1 MKQFRIVDNV
11 MGWLA
16 FAIAAY
22 VYCSTI
28 EPTASFWDCPE
39 FISTGYKLEIGHPP
53 GAPFFMLT
61 ANLFSQFASDPSQVA
76 YMVNTMS
83 ALLSAATILFLFWT
97 ISHLTRRL
105 LVKQE
110 EFRHATCLKELSL
123 WKMIAIEGS
132 AMVGALI
139 YTFSDTFWFSAV
151 EGEVYAYSSAFTAV
165 VFWLIL
171 KWEDHADEPHADRW
185 LVLIMYMT
193 GLSIGVHLLNLL
205 CLPAI
210 VLVYYYKKFPTDDPK
225 RDLKGSLIALFIS
238 IVILAAVLYGVVPGI
253 VQVGGWFELLF
264 VNYLGCP
271 FNTGEIVYIFLLIAV
286 MIWAIWETSRDLNE
300 KRQNIAFLLAL
311 AMLGIPFYGHG
322 WMSALIGIIVLAIL
336 WFVLGYQKKV
346 KGQKPVAL
354 VTARIKNT
362 SLLCMLMLMIG
373 YSSYALIVIRSS
385 ANPPMDQNSPEDI
398 FTLGEYLGREQ
409 YGQRPLFYGPS
420 YASQVQLEQEGQ
432 YCKPV
437 MSTGAPVWQRKEKAS
452 PDEKDE
458 YFVVRTKDEYKYA
471 QNMLFPRM
479 YSSSHRGAYESW
491 MGSISTNDSHFDRCG
506 EDVVVKMPTQFE
518 NLRFFISYQCN
529 FMYWRYF
536 MWNFSGRQNDLQG
549 NGELEHGNWLSGFE
563 WFDNWRLGNQD
574 MLPDELKEN
583 KGHNVY
589 YMLPLLLGLI
599 GLFWQSLAKHLGS
612 AKDQTGIRQFWVV
625 FFLFFMTGLAIV
637 IYLNQTPMQPRE
649 RDYAYAGSFYA
660 FAIWCGMGVAA
671 LIDLITRLK
680 INKTVVAA
688 VIALLALAVPAQMAS
703 QNWDDHDR
711 SGRYTC
717 RDFGQNYLNSCQQY
731 LTTGNDSTPL
741 YPIIFTNG
749 DNDTF
754 PLWYNQDVEGV
765 RTDARVCNLSY
776 LQTDWYIDQMRRPAY
791 DSPSVPITWERIEY
805 CSGTNEYITIEP
817 QMKEVIKEYYRQD
830 PEQARQQYGDE
841 PFELKNVLKHWIRA
855 KNEDF
860 HMIPTDTLYMTI
872 DKEAVRQS
880 GMMMATD
887 SIPDK
892 MIISLKGKRA
902 LYKGDLMILEML
914 AQCNWKRPIYVAVS
928 VGDDNYINLGD
939 NIITEGLAYR
949 ITPFTTQ
956 HDGKPLPGV
965 KNFDTERT
973 YENIMHRFKFGGL
986 EKRGLY
992 IDETV
997 MRMCYTHR
1005 RIMAK
1010 LAMELIYDAK
1020 DLEHEG
1026 KAEEAKALFK
1036 KAEEVLNYTD
1046 KVIPTYN
1053 VPHSYTSG
1061 SMDMAR
1067 AWAALDQH
1075 KKAMDIIDQLWKNS
1089 VQYAKWYCSL
1099 NGFRFDGAKNDVLMH
1114 LYILQQLSELTL
1126 VLDRDKGEQ
1135 QIAQL
1140 QILSDL
1146 FEQKGGTLYED

>member
-1 MKQFRIVDNV
+1 MQTMKQFRLVDNA

-16 FAIAAY
+16 FAIAAV

-76 YMVNTMS
+76 RMVNTMS

-97 ISHLTRRL
+97 VSHLVRRL
-105 LVKQE
+105 LIKQE
-110 EFRHATCLKELSL
+110 DFFRATSLKDIPA
-123 WKMIAIEGS
+123 WKWIAIEGS

-171 KWEDHADEPHADRW
+171 KWEDQADQPHADRW

-225 RDLKGSLIALFIS
+225 KDLKGSLVALFIS
-238 IVILAAVLYGVVPGI
+238 VVILAAVLYGVVPGI
-253 VQVGGWFELLF
+253 VQVGGWFELFF
-264 VNYLGCP
+264 VNVLGCP
-271 FNTGEIVYIFLLIAV
+271 FNTGEIVYIFLLIGII
-286 MIWAIWETSRDLNE
+286 IWAIYETYRDLNE
-300 KRQNIAFLLAL
+300 RRQNVAFLLAV

-322 WMSALIGIIVLAIL
+322 WSAALIGIVVLAVM
-336 WFVLGYQKKV
+336 WGVLQYKR
-346 KGQKPVAL
+346 KPTAGNPKPAPL

-373 YSSYALIVIRSS
+373 YSSYALIVIRSA

-398 FTLGEYLGREQ
+398 FTLGDYLGREQ
-409 YGQRPLFYGPS
+409 YGQRPLFYGPA
-420 YASQVQLEQEGQ
+420 YTSQVALEQDGD

-437 MSTGAPVWQRKEKAS
+437 MTKGDPVWQRKEKAS
-452 PDEKDE
+452 PDEKDQ

-479 YSSSHRGAYESW
+479 YSSAHRAAYESW
-491 MGSISTNDSHFDRCG
+491 MGDISGSEVPYDRCG
-506 EDVVVKMPTQFE
+506 EMITVKMPSQLE

-536 MWNFSGRQNDLQG
+536 MWNFAGRQNDLQG
-549 NGELEHGNWLSGFE
+549 NGELEHGNWLSGIE
-563 WFDNWRLGNQD
+563 WLDNWRLGDQD
-574 MLPDELKEN
+574 MLPDELKQN
-583 KGHNVY
+583 KGHNVF

-599 GLFWQSLAKHLGS
+599 GLFWQSLAKHHGS
-612 AKDQTGIRQFWVV
+612 KQDQTGIRQFWVV

-671 LIDLITRLK
+671 IISLLSEKLK
-680 INKTVVAA
+680 VNSEKTATALAA
-688 VIALLALAVPAQMAS
+688 VVSIACLLVPVQMAS
-703 QNWDDHDR
+703 QTWDDHDR

-717 RDFGQNYLNSCQQY
+717 RDFGENYLNSCQQE
-731 LTTGNDSTPL
+731 NN
-741 YPIIFTNG
+741 PIIYTNG

-754 PLWYNQDVEGV
+754 PLWYNQDVEGK
-765 RTDARVCNLSY
+765 RTDVRVCNLSY

-791 DSPSVPITWERIEY
+791 KSPSVPISWERIEY
-805 CSGTNEYITIEP
+805 CAGTNEYVRVEP
-817 QMKEVIKEYYRQD
+817 QMKEAVTRLYEQH
-830 PEQARQQYGDE
+830 PEEAREQFGDD
-841 PFELKNVLKHWIRA
+841 PFELKNVLRYWVRS
-855 KNEDF
+855 KNEDL
-860 HMIPTDTLYMTI
+860 HVIPTDTIYMNI
-872 DKEAVRQS
+872 DKEAVRRS
-880 GMMMATD
+880 GMMMAAD
-887 SIPDK
+887 SIPDR
-892 MIISLKGKRA
+892 MVISLKGKGA

-914 AQCNWKRPIYVAVS
+914 AECNWERPIYVAVS
-928 VGDDNYINLGD
+928 VGDDNYINLG
-939 NIITEGLAYR
+939 NNTITEGLAYR
-949 ITPFTTQ
+949 ITPFTTSS
-956 HDGKPLPGV
+956 DGKPLDGV

-973 YENIMHRFKFGGL
+973 YDNVMHRFKFGGIDR
-986 EKRGLY
+986 KGIY

-997 MRMCYTHR
+997 MRMCYSHR

-1010 LAMELIYDAK
+1010 LAYELMV
-1020 DLEHEG
+1020 EG
-1026 KAEEAKALFK
+1026 KDK
-1036 KAEEVLNYTD
+1036 KAEEVLRLTE
-1046 KVIPTYN
+1046 KMVPAYN
-1053 VPHSYTSG
+1053 VPHNYSSG
-1061 SMDMAR
+1061 SMDMIR
-1067 AWAALDQH
+1067 TWIALG
-1075 KKAMDIIDQLWKNS
+1075 KPEKAMQIVDTMWRNS
-1089 VQYAKWYCSL
+1089 VQYLRWYCSL
-1099 NGFRFDGAKNDVLMH
+1099 EGFRFESAANDCLLHFYV
-1114 LYILQQLSELTL
+1114 LQQLNKLTEAVSEKKA
-1126 VLDRDKGEQ
+1126 DRQYAEME
-1135 QIAQL
+1135 AL
-1140 QILSDL
+1140 NNL
-1146 FEQKGGTLYED
+1146 FEQKGGNFGY